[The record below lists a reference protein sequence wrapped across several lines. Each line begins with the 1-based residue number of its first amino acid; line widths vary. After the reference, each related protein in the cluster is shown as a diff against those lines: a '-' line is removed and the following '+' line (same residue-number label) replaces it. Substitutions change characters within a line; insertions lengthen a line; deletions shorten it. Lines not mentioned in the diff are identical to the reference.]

1 LGINKV
7 KITGSRDRET
17 TGLKRKVLDRQIEK
31 QIETEIQTKID
42 KS

>member
-31 QIETEIQTKID
+31 LKETETEIQT
-42 KS
+42 